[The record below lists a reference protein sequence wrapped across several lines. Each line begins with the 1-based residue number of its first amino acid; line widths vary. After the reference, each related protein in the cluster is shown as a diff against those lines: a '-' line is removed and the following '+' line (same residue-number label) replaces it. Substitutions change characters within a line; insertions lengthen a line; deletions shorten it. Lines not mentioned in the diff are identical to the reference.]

1 MEPSNTSR
9 RTFIKQCVIGG
20 VAVYSAPLLWEMSR
34 ANAAIVSPELAA
46 QWQTQVNGQ
55 SKPKFRN
62 DGIAKVTGQK
72 VYGRDYRAMDM
83 EGWPKQQG
91 YAFILRAADASHVY
105 QGFSLDHLPA
115 SAKPYKVITAADLA
129 RDKIKLPDFYGDNM
143 LLAEG
148 QTADY
153 LGHAVAILLFDSFPA
168 FKQAKSLLQFDQT
181 LLRFGEQT
189 PFVSD
194 TKDPYASWRLIRVE
208 GEDGAREDL
217 YSPLHDGLFFPSV
230 KDRKPEWLGNPN
242 AKGTV
247 SERGLYYAGEIDK
260 QIASAQA
267 NQQWQVLE
275 REYRTQIIDP
285 MMMEPEAFNGWY
297 DATSQTFHTVI
308 TSQSPQDFQEMAVH
322 MLLSGPLAGKVK
334 HLVVHS
340 PYIGG
345 GFGAKDHSIFPYY
358 GVLAAIYAKGPI
370 RLANDRFEQFQSGLK
385 RHPFIMK
392 SRLAV
397 DKSTLKIQAL
407 TSQMTVDGGGRVNFT
422 PSVTSVG
429 ATAMQSIYYT
439 PRNDIIATA
448 YASRNPDAGSMR
460 GYGTLQSMTAMEC
473 MIHEIA
479 DELKV
484 DPFKLRAAN
493 VMESGQ
499 RNTQGAIPNG
509 TLRYREMLDM
519 AEQDPVWQNRAV
531 NKKDYEAKHPGMRY
545 GVGFGIATKDYG
557 TGAAAPSAAVLLAK
571 DGKITLEIGFIEM
584 GTGTQTSQA
593 VVVSDALG
601 NFADE
606 VKLAEVDIWDAMQLV
621 QTDNPYIISQQR
633 QDEMAANPRWTPV
646 KAMAS
651 SASMSAYYQS
661 HVSRIAADVI
671 YRHGLWPAAVSIWNE
686 LYFNT
691 PMGSTNLHNARDG
704 RWVDGKLTAL
714 GFPPLS
720 IDILAKRAHD
730 MGLVVGVMGH
740 AFNRWAWAEADFD
753 ILGTKERLA
762 LDALAL
768 QYGEGNATF
777 AATSDTTM
785 SIKARQASMKSNG
798 YHLIDRQAMSYPKAE
813 LNNAMVTYYAPC
825 ATLVEVAVNEGNGEV
840 TLLSSHTW
848 LEAGKV
854 IVKELVEGQI
864 QGGLAMGIGHA
875 LHEGLPPFE
884 AGAGNGTWNLNRY
897 QVPLARHVGV
907 WDQRHTILP
916 QLSDNDPSR
925 GIAEV
930 VMIPVVA
937 ALIEAVYQATHVR
950 FYDLPMTAKKIKEA
964 MA

>member
-1 MEPSNTSR
+1 
-9 RTFIKQCVIGG
+9 
-20 VAVYSAPLLWEMSR
+20 
-34 ANAAIVSPELAA
+34 
-46 QWQTQVNGQ
+46 
-55 SKPKFRN
+55 
-62 DGIAKVTGQK
+62 
-72 VYGRDYRAMDM
+72 MDM
-83 EGWPKQQG
+83 AGWPKQQG

-115 SAKPYKVITAADLA
+115 SAKPYKVITTADLA
-129 RDKIKLPDFYGDNM
+129 RDKVKLPEFYGDNM
-143 LLAEG
+143 LLPEG

-168 FKQAKSLLQFDQT
+168 FKQAKSLLQFDNT
-181 LLRFGEQT
+181 LLRFGEKT

-208 GEDGAREDL
+208 GENGAREDT
-217 YSPLHDGLFFPSV
+217 YSPLHNGLFFPSV
-230 KDRKPEWLGNPN
+230 KHHKPVWSGDAN
-242 AKGTV
+242 AQGSV
-247 SERGLYYAGEIDK
+247 SERGLYYAGEIEK
-260 QIASAQA
+260 QIASAKA
-267 NQQWQVLE
+267 DQQWQVLE

-285 MMMEPEAFNGWY
+285 MMMEPEAFNGWF
-297 DATSQTFHTVI
+297 DASSQTFHTVI

-322 MLLSGPLAGKVK
+322 MLSSGPLADKVK
-334 HLVVHS
+334 NLVVHS

-358 GVLAAIYAKGPI
+358 GVLATIYANGPV

-397 DKSTLKIQAL
+397 DKATLKIQAL
-407 TSQMTVDGGGRVNFT
+407 TSQMTVDGGGRVNFS

-439 PRNDIIATA
+439 PRNDIIATS

-460 GYGTLQSMTAMEC
+460 GYGTLQSMTAMEG
-473 MIHEIA
+473 MIHEMA
-479 DELKV
+479 AELKV

-519 AEQDPVWQNRAV
+519 AELDPVWQNRAD
-531 NKKDYEAKHPGMRY
+531 NKARYEAKNPGMRY

-557 TGAAAPSAAVLLAK
+557 TGAAAPSAAVRLSK

-593 VVVSDALG
+593 VVVSESLG
-601 NFADE
+601 SFAHE
-606 VKLAEVDIWDAMQLV
+606 VKLAEIDIWDAMQLV

-633 QDEMAANPRWTPV
+633 QDEMTANPRWTPV

-661 HVSRIAADVI
+661 HVTRIAADII

-691 PMGSTNLHNARDG
+691 PMGKTNLNHSRDG
-704 RWVDGKLTAL
+704 RWTDGKLTAM

-730 MGLVVGVMGH
+730 LGLVVGVMGH
-740 AFNRWAWAEADFD
+740 AFNRWAWAEADFE
-753 ILGTKERLA
+753 IFGTKERIA

-768 QYGEGNATF
+768 QYGEGDKYHGSA
-777 AATSDTTM
+777 DR
-785 SIKARQASMKSNG
+785 KARMSSNG

-840 TLLSSHTW
+840 SLLSSHTW

-854 IVKELVEGQI
+854 IVNELVEGQI
-864 QGGLAMGIGHA
+864 QGGLTMGIGHA
-875 LHEGLPPFE
+875 LHEELPPFE
-884 AGAGNGTWNLNRY
+884 AGAGNGTWNINRY
-897 QVPLARHVGV
+897 KVPLARHVGV
-907 WDQRHTILP
+907 WSQRHTILP
-916 QLSDNDPSR
+916 QLSETDPSR

-930 VMIPVVA
+930 VMIPVVS
-937 ALIEAVYQATHVR
+937 ALVEAVYQATAVR
-950 FYDLPMTAKKIKEA
+950 FYELPMTAKKIKEA

>member
-1 MEPSNTSR
+1 MDISNASR
-9 RTFIKQCVIGG
+9 RSFIKQCVIGG

-34 ANAAIVSPELAA
+34 ANASIISPELAA
-46 QWQTQVNGQ
+46 QWQTQAKGQ

-83 EGWPKQQG
+83 AGWPKQQG
-91 YAFILRAADASHVY
+91 YAFILRAADASHIY
-105 QGFSLDHLPA
+105 QGFSLEHLPA

-129 RDKIKLPDFYGDNM
+129 RDKVNLPEFYGDNM
-143 LLAEG
+143 LLPEG
-148 QTADY
+148 QTAAY
-153 LGHAVAILLFDSFPA
+153 LGHAVAILLFDNFHA
-168 FKQAKSLLQFDQT
+168 FKQAKSLLQFDNA
-181 LLRFGEQT
+181 LLRYGEKT

-208 GEDGAREDL
+208 GENGAREDV
-217 YSPLHDGLFFPSV
+217 YSPLHDGLFFPNI
-230 KDRKPEWLGNPN
+230 KNHQPEWSGDPS

-247 SERGLYYAGEIDK
+247 SERGLFYAGEIEK
-260 QIASAQA
+260 QIESAKES
-267 NQQWQVLE
+267 QQWQVLE

-285 MMMEPEAFNGWY
+285 MMMEPEAFNGWF
-297 DATSQTFHTVI
+297 DASSQTFHTVI

-322 MLLSGPLAGKVK
+322 MLSSGPLAEKVK
-334 HLVVHS
+334 NLVVHS

-358 GVLAAIYAKGPI
+358 GVLATIYANGPV

-397 DKSTLKIQAL
+397 DKATLKIQAL
-407 TSQMTVDGGGRVNFT
+407 TSQMTVDGGGRVNFS

-439 PRNDIIATA
+439 PRNDIIATS

-460 GYGTLQSMTAMEC
+460 GYGTLQSMTAMEG

-479 DELKV
+479 AELNV

-519 AEQDPVWQNRAV
+519 AEQAPVWQNRAAAKA
-531 NKKDYEAKHPGMRY
+531 NYEAKNPGMRY

-557 TGAAAPSAAVLLAK
+557 TGAAAPSAAIRLAK

-593 VVVSDALG
+593 VVVSESLG
-601 NFADE
+601 NFAHE
-606 VKLAEVDIWDAMQLV
+606 VKLAEIDIWDAMQLV

-661 HVSRIAADVI
+661 HVTRIAADII

-691 PMGSTNLHNARDG
+691 PMGATNLNDSRDG
-704 RWVDGKLTAL
+704 RWTDGKLTAM

-730 MGLVVGVMGH
+730 LGLVVGVMGH
-740 AFNRWAWAEADFD
+740 AFNRWAWAEADFE
-753 ILGTKERLA
+753 IFGTKERIA

-768 QYGEGNATF
+768 QYGEGDKYHGSA
-777 AATSDTTM
+777 DR
-785 SIKARQASMKSNG
+785 KARMSSNG

-825 ATLVEVAVNEGNGEV
+825 ATLVEIAVNEGNGEV
-840 TLLSSHTW
+840 SLLSSHTW

-854 IVKELVEGQI
+854 IVNELVEGQI

-875 LHEGLPPFE
+875 LHEELPPFE
-884 AGAGNGTWNLNRY
+884 AGAGNGTWNINRY
-897 QVPLARHVGV
+897 KVPLARHVGV
-907 WDQRHTILP
+907 WGQQHTILP
-916 QLSDNDPSR
+916 QLSETDPSR

-930 VMIPVVA
+930 VMIPVVS
-937 ALIEAVYQATHVR
+937 ALVEAVYQATAVR
-950 FYDLPMTAKKIKEA
+950 FYELPMTAKKIKEA

>member
-1 MEPSNTSR
+1 MSPSNASR
-9 RTFIKQCVIGG
+9 RSFIKQCVIGG

-34 ANAAIVSPELAA
+34 ANASIVSAELAA

-83 EGWPKQQG
+83 AGWPAQQG
-91 YAFILRAADASHVY
+91 YAFILRATDASRVY

-115 SAKPYKVITAADLA
+115 SARPYKVITAAELA
-129 RDKIKLPDFYGDNM
+129 RDKVKLPEFYGDNM
-143 LLAEG
+143 LLPQG
-148 QTADY
+148 QAADY
-153 LGHAVAILLFDSFPA
+153 LGHAVAMLLFDNFPA
-168 FKQAKSLLQFDQT
+168 FKQAKSLLQFDADVV
-181 LLRFGEQT
+181 RYGEKT

-194 TKDPYASWRLIRVE
+194 SKDPYASWRIIRVE
-208 GEDGAREDL
+208 GENGAREDR
-217 YSPLHDGLFFPSV
+217 YSPLHDGLFFPNFKSH
-230 KDRKPEWLGNPN
+230 KPQWLGDAN
-242 AKGTV
+242 AQGSI
-247 SERGLYYAGEIDK
+247 SERGLFYACEIDK
-260 QIASAQA
+260 QIAGKQT
-267 NQQWQVLE
+267 NQEWQVLE
-275 REYRTQIIDP
+275 REYRTQIVEP

-297 DATSQTFHTVI
+297 DGDSQTFHTVI
-308 TSQSPQDFQEMAVH
+308 TSQSPHDFQEMAVH
-322 MLLSGPLAGKVK
+322 MLAAGPLAGKVK

-385 RHPFIMK
+385 RHPFTMK

-397 DKSTLKIQAL
+397 DKASLKIQAL
-407 TSQMTVDGGGRVNFT
+407 TSQMTLDGGGRVNFS

-429 ATAMQSIYYT
+429 ATAMQSIYYI
-439 PRNDIIATA
+439 PRNDIIATS
-448 YASRNPDAGSMR
+448 YASRNPDSGSMR
-460 GYGTLQSMTAMEC
+460 GYGTLQSMTAMEG
-473 MIHEIA
+473 MIHEMA
-479 DELKV
+479 AELKV

-519 AEQDPVWQNRAV
+519 AEKDPVWQQRAAT
-531 NKKDYEAKHPGMRY
+531 KTRYEADHLGMRY

-557 TGAAAPSAAVLLAK
+557 TGAAAPSAALKLAK
-571 DGKITLEIGFIEM
+571 DGKISLDIGFIEM
-584 GTGTQTSQA
+584 GTGTQTAQA
-593 VVVSDALG
+593 VVVSESLG
-601 NFADE
+601 HFAHE
-606 VKLAEVDIWDAMQLV
+606 VKLATMDIWEAMQLE

-661 HVSRIAADVI
+661 HVTRIAADII

-686 LYFNT
+686 LYFNS
-691 PMGSTNLHNARDG
+691 PMGATNLNDSHQG
-704 RWVDGKLTAL
+704 RWVDGKLNAM
-714 GFPPLS
+714 GFPPLAM
-720 IDILAKRAHD
+720 DILAKRAHD
-730 MGLVVGVMGH
+730 LGLVVGVMCHG
-740 AFNRWAWAEADFD
+740 FNRWAWAEADFE
-753 ILGTKERLA
+753 IFGATERIA
-762 LDALAL
+762 IDALAL
-768 QYGEGNATF
+768 QYGEGNHYHGSATRH
-777 AATSDTTM
+777 AKM
-785 SIKARQASMKSNG
+785 SSKG
-798 YHLIDRQAMSYPKAE
+798 YHLIDRSAISYPKAE

-840 TLLSSHTW
+840 SLLSTHTW

-864 QGGLAMGIGHA
+864 QGGLVMGVGHA
-875 LHEGLPPFE
+875 LYEEVPPFE

-907 WDQRHTILP
+907 WKQKHTILAP
-916 QLSDNDPSR
+916 LSDTDPSR

-930 VMIPVVA
+930 VMVPVVS
-937 ALIEAVYQATHVR
+937 ALVEAVYQATQVR

-964 MA
+964 MV

>member
-1 MEPSNTSR
+1 
-9 RTFIKQCVIGG
+9 
-20 VAVYSAPLLWEMSR
+20 
-34 ANAAIVSPELAA
+34 
-46 QWQTQVNGQ
+46 
-55 SKPKFRN
+55 
-62 DGIAKVTGQK
+62 
-72 VYGRDYRAMDM
+72 
-83 EGWPKQQG
+83 
-91 YAFILRAADASHVY
+91 
-105 QGFSLDHLPA
+105 
-115 SAKPYKVITAADLA
+115 
-129 RDKIKLPDFYGDNM
+129 DNM
-143 LLAEG
+143 LLPEG

-168 FKQAKSLLQFDQT
+168 FKQAKSLLQFDNT
-181 LLRFGEQT
+181 LLRFGEKT
-189 PFVSD
+189 AFVSD

-208 GEDGAREDL
+208 GENGAREDT

-230 KDRKPEWLGNPN
+230 KHHKPVWSGDAN
-242 AKGTV
+242 AQGSV
-247 SERGLYYAGEIDK
+247 SERGLYYAGEIEK
-260 QIASAQA
+260 QIASAKA
-267 NQQWQVLE
+267 DQQWQVLE

-285 MMMEPEAFNGWY
+285 MMMEPEAFNGWF
-297 DATSQTFHTVI
+297 DASSQTFHTVI

-322 MLLSGPLAGKVK
+322 MLSSGPLADKVK
-334 HLVVHS
+334 NLVVHS

-358 GVLAAIYAKGPI
+358 GVLATIYANGPV

-397 DKSTLKIQAL
+397 DKATLKIQAL
-407 TSQMTVDGGGRVNFT
+407 TSQMTVDGGGRVNFS

-439 PRNDIIATA
+439 PRNDIIATS

-460 GYGTLQSMTAMEC
+460 GYGTLQSMTAMEG
-473 MIHEIA
+473 MIHEMA
-479 DELKV
+479 AELNV

-519 AEQDPVWQNRAV
+519 AEQAPVWQNRAD
-531 NKKDYEAKHPGMRY
+531 NKARYEAKNPGMRY

-557 TGAAAPSAAVLLAK
+557 TGAAAPSAAIRLAK

-584 GTGTQTSQA
+584 GTGTQTAQA
-593 VVVSDALG
+593 VVVSESLG
-601 NFADE
+601 SFAHE
-606 VKLAEVDIWDAMQLV
+606 VKLAEIDIWDAMQLV

-633 QDEMAANPRWTPV
+633 QDEMTANPRWTPV

-661 HVSRIAADVI
+661 HVTRIAADII

-691 PMGSTNLHNARDG
+691 PMGKTNLNDSRDG
-704 RWVDGKLTAL
+704 RWTDGKLTAM

-730 MGLVVGVMGH
+730 LGLVVGVMGH
-740 AFNRWAWAEADFD
+740 AFNRWAWAEADFE
-753 ILGTKERLA
+753 IFGTKERIA

-768 QYGEGNATF
+768 QYGEGDKYHGS
-777 AATSDTTM
+777 AAR
-785 SIKARQASMKSNG
+785 KARMSSNG
-798 YHLIDRQAMSYPKAE
+798 YHLIDRQSMSYPKAE

-840 TLLSSHTW
+840 SLLSSHTW

-854 IVKELVEGQI
+854 IVNELVEGQI

-875 LHEGLPPFE
+875 LHEELPPFE
-884 AGAGNGTWNLNRY
+884 AGAGNGTWNINRY
-897 QVPLARHVGV
+897 KVPLARHVGV
-907 WDQRHTILP
+907 WSQQHTILP
-916 QLSDNDPSR
+916 QLSETDPSR

-930 VMIPVVA
+930 VMIPVVS
-937 ALIEAVYQATHVR
+937 ALVEAVYQATAVR
-950 FYDLPMTAKKIKEA
+950 FYELPMTAKKIKEA